1 MSFTLP
7 ALGFGA
13 FAGTLAAALIAV
25 MSRYLPRRMARIGAV
40 ALLVWLI
47 YVGAI
52 GASGVLRNAGLRP
65 PGIVYLALP
74 VIGCIFLV
82 TARGSTGRLL
92 ALAVPLWLLVGLQVF
107 RVGVEATLQALF
119 QAGQVPRLMTLEGGN
134 VEIVIAL
141 AAPAVAWLTTR
152 GPWGLR
158 LVWVWNIL
166 GLASLVNVLARG
178 VLTAPGPLHLIH
190 AEVPNLA
197 IGQFPFSYIPGFM
210 VPLALILHLLVFRR
224 LRSSTSLS
232 GEGEVMNE
240 PVR

>member
-74 VIGCIFLV
+74 VIACIFLV

-119 QAGQVPRLMTLEGGN
+119 QAGGN

-232 GEGEVMNE
+232 GAGEVMNE